1 MQGYFWSRRSLF
13 LRDCTAAGQEKYM
26 IEKELSF
33 IPNQCNLSNEDVRQR
48 IFERGAP
55 EELEQARASLNLT
68 PEQIKLFC
76 DYAKLRKKTREQMRQ
91 ELAERIKEN
100 PNATQEELNMGCY
113 QENIEPQVRGTI
125 LNLRCKGYA
134 TYESGFHGHNSQK
147 IGFEKNHLENV
158 QFPEELL
165 REFEDKGVNIKVKPN
180 ALSFTCN
187 SYFELEEL
195 EKFWKQIENIL
206 PSLQQQPA
214 EPCNTQGA
222 RLFREKHS

>member
-1 MQGYFWSRRSLF
+1 MP
-13 LRDCTAAGQEKYM
+13 
-26 IEKELSF
+26 EKESSF
-33 IPNQCNLSNEDVRQR
+33 IINQNDLSNEDVRQR
-48 IFERGAP
+48 IFEKGAP
-55 EELEQARASLNLT
+55 EELEQARAFLNLT

-76 DYAKLRKKTREQMRQ
+76 DYAKLRKKTHEQIRQ

-100 PNATQEELNMGCY
+100 PNATQEELSMGCY
-113 QENIEPQVRGTI
+113 QENIEPQVKKTV
-125 LNLRCKGYA
+125 LNLRRKGYA

-147 IGFEKNHLENV
+147 ISFEKNYLDNV

-165 REFEDKGVNIKVKPN
+165 REFKDKGVDIKVKPN

-187 SYFELEEL
+187 RYFELEEL

-206 PSLQQQPA
+206 PNLQQQSA

-222 RLFREKHS
+222 KLFREKHN